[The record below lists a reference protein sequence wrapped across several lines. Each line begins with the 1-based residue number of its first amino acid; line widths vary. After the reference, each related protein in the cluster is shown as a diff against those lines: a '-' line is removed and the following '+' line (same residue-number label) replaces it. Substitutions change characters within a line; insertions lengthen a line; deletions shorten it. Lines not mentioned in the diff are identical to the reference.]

1 MSGDHKSASNGKSN
15 KGGENDT
22 NVQKMASA
30 IEDLLYMEAIKFND
44 VIDQQTNTAVF
55 TSTFALIVS
64 NVISSMNLKE
74 DNSDDLMQLMYF
86 SLLIY
91 MNEHLKLPK
100 SLTMAFGND
109 LEKHRDDMESGELIS
124 NYVTVLHN
132 IFLSVKTDEKINQQ

>member
-30 IEDLLYMEAIKFND
+30 IEDLLYMEAIKFKD

-74 DNSDDLMQLMYF
+74 DNSDDMMQLMYF

-132 IFLSVKTDEKINQQ
+132 IFSSVKKEMKR

>member
-1 MSGDHKSASNGKSN
+1 MSGEHKSASNGKSN

-30 IEDLLYMEAIKFND
+30 IEDLLYMEAIKFKD

-74 DNSDDLMQLMYF
+74 DNSDDMMQLMYF

-132 IFLSVKTDEKINQQ
+132 IFSSVKKEMKR

>member
-1 MSGDHKSASNGKSN
+1 MSGGDGSTSNNKSN
-15 KGGENDT
+15 SGGEKDT
-22 NVQKMASA
+22 NIQKMASA
-30 IEDLLYMEAIKFND
+30 IEDLLYMDAIKFND
-44 VIDQQTNTAVF
+44 ARDQNNKAVF
-55 TSTFALIVS
+55 SSPFAIIVS

-74 DNSDDLMQLMYF
+74 DNNDDMMQLMYL

-132 IFLSVKTDEKINQQ
+132 IFSSVKKEMKS

>member
-1 MSGDHKSASNGKSN
+1 MSGDHESASNGKSN

-30 IEDLLYMEAIKFND
+30 IEDLLYMKAIKFKD

-74 DNSDDLMQLMYF
+74 DNSDDMMQLMYF

-132 IFLSVKTDEKINQQ
+132 IFSSVKKEMKR